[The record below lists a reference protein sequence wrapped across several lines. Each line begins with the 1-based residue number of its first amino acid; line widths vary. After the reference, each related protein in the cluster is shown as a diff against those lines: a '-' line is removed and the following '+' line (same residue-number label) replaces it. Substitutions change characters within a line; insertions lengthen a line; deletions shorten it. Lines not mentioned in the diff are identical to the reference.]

1 MVVSGGC
8 DFCTHVPQSSTLKTC
23 GADADDRAGTE
34 VGLAERARRSW
45 FIRHLKIK
53 KEGECREGLYD
64 GWLAGENENSTTGAD
79 GNGRRWYDELDI
91 NITDEM
97 KGKVAEYTTRRS
109 CRTLRYL
116 DGRTEIV
123 RPICSKAP
131 QRADGQRSVDLELQ
145 SMSRIVRHQLQL
157 LYSSKF
163 SFMSSAALMNLNQ
176 SIWSSCNGSE
186 LLLLEICA
194 ARASVTCWPL
204 TSSPE

>member
-8 DFCTHVPQSSTLKTC
+8 DFCTPVPQSSTLKTC
-23 GADADDRAGTE
+23 GADADGRAGTE
-34 VGLAERARRSW
+34 VGLAEHARRSW

-91 NITDEM
+91 NIIDEM

-131 QRADGQRSVDLELQ
+131 QRATGSGRS
-145 SMSRIVRHQLQL
+145 I
-157 LYSSKF
+157 
-163 SFMSSAALMNLNQ
+163 
-176 SIWSSCNGSE
+176 SSC
-186 LLLLEICA
+186 
-194 ARASVTCWPL
+194 
-204 TSSPE
+204 SPCHVLYDISFNFCIPRNSHPCRQRR